1 MGNRED
7 LLVGA
12 KKCLYERGYARTTAR
27 DIVAASGANLASI
40 GYHFGSKEALLSE
53 AVIESFEDWGTELR
67 RILDEAT
74 DPSIDTAW
82 RSVTEFFDSQ
92 RPLLLASIEAFAQ
105 ADRVPGLR
113 EQLARA
119 YERARLALAA
129 PLGLDEIGEG
139 DEKTVRL
146 VGSFH
151 LALVSG
157 LGLQWLL
164 DPEGA
169 PNGDE
174 IAQAMRVFV
183 DAVNRAGAA
192 AEGGAAPEGG
202 APEGGAPEGG
212 VPLAATAD

>member
-40 GYHFGSKEALLSE
+40 GYHFGSKEALLSA
-53 AVIESFEDWGTELR
+53 AVIEAFEEWGQELR
-67 RILDEAT
+67 RILEEAA
-74 DPSIDTAW
+74 DPTVDAAW
-82 RSVTEFFDSQ
+82 ERVTEFFVTH
-92 RPLLLASIEAFAQ
+92 RPLLLASVEAFAQ

-113 EQLARA
+113 EQLAEM
-119 YERARLALAA
+119 YERARVALAA
-129 PLGLDEIGEG
+129 PLAAHLG
-139 DEKTVRL
+139 DTATDRTMWL

-164 DPEGA
+164 DPEKA
-169 PNGDE
+169 PSGE
-174 IAQAMRVFV
+174 ELAEAMRVFTGALGPAAAPPA
-183 DAVNRAGAA
+183 DGPAGA
-192 AEGGAAPEGG
+192 G
-202 APEGGAPEGG
+202 
-212 VPLAATAD
+212 TID

>member
-27 DIVAASGANLASI
+27 DIVAASGANLAAI
-40 GYHFGSKEALLSE
+40 GYHFGSKEALLSA
-53 AVIESFEDWGTELR
+53 AVIEAFEEWGQELR
-67 RILDEAT
+67 RILDEAA
-74 DPSIDTAW
+74 DPTVDAAW
-82 RSVTEFFDSQ
+82 ERVTQFFVTH

-113 EQLARA
+113 EQLAEM

-129 PLGLDEIGEG
+129 PLAPNLG
-139 DEKTVRL
+139 DAPGDRTMWL

-164 DPEGA
+164 DPENA
-169 PNGDE
+169 PSGE
-174 IAQAMRVFV
+174 ELAQAMRIFV
-183 DAVNRAGAA
+183 GAVG
-192 AEGGAAPEGG
+192 P
-202 APEGGAPEGG
+202 
-212 VPLAATAD
+212 ATASPADSAVGAGSVD

>member
-7 LLVGA
+7 LLAGA
-12 KKCLYERGYARTTAR
+12 KKCLHERGYARTTAR

-53 AVIESFEDWGTELR
+53 AVIESFEEWGTELR

-82 RSVTEFFDSQ
+82 RSVTEFFVSQ
-92 RPLLLASIEAFAQ
+92 RPMLLASIEAFAQ

-129 PLGLDEIGEG
+129 PLGLDAIGEG
-139 DEKTVRL
+139 DEKTMRL

-174 IAQAMRVFV
+174 IAHAMRVFV
-183 DAVNRAGAA
+183 NAVDHAGAA
-192 AEGGAAPEGG
+192 VEG
-202 APEGGAPEGG
+202 APTEGG
-212 VPLAATAD
+212 VPAATTAD

>member
-27 DIVAASGANLASI
+27 DIVAASGANLAAI
-40 GYHFGSKEALLSE
+40 GYHFGSKEALLSA
-53 AVIESFEDWGTELR
+53 AVIEAFEEWGQELR
-67 RILDEAT
+67 RILDEAA
-74 DPSIDTAW
+74 DPTVDAAW
-82 RSVTEFFDSQ
+82 ERVTQFFVTH

-113 EQLARA
+113 EQLAEM

-129 PLGLDEIGEG
+129 PLAPNLG
-139 DEKTVRL
+139 DAPDDRTMWL

-164 DPEGA
+164 DPENA
-169 PNGDE
+169 PSGE
-174 IAQAMRVFV
+174 ELAQAMRIFV
-183 DAVNRAGAA
+183 GAVG
-192 AEGGAAPEGG
+192 P
-202 APEGGAPEGG
+202 
-212 VPLAATAD
+212 ATAPPADSAVGAGSVD